1 MKDAYFASD
10 NVTVSIRDENA
21 LSASNRFKQPHILS
35 STMPKDAS
43 PQGEEHLTK
52 DVAETLITLRRG
64 GTILYPTDTI
74 WGIGCDAANA
84 TAIASIYRI
93 KRRAVS
99 KSLIVL
105 VSDLTM
111 LARYVGVNACTAA
124 EEYARAERP
133 TTVIYPSAKGLAE
146 GVASSDGSVGIR
158 IARHPFCEALIRE
171 LDGAIVSTSA
181 NISGHAPQGAGLES
195 VEEEIRNSVDYIVN
209 EREDTAKGLNPSR
222 IVRLLAGGSVEILRE

>member
-21 LSASNRFKQPHILS
+21 PSASNRFKQPHILS

-111 LARYVGVNACTAA
+111 LARYVGIRKRRETNHRNLPFRQRPGRGCSI
-124 EEYARAERP
+124 ERWERWD
-133 TTVIYPSAKGLAE
+133 THSE
-146 GVASSDGSVGIR
+146 ASILRGAYQGIR
-158 IARHPFCEALIRE
+158 WSYSLYFGQYFRARTARRR
-171 LDGAIVSTSA
+171 
-181 NISGHAPQGAGLES
+181 SGKRGRGDSQ
-195 VEEEIRNSVDYIVN
+195 
-209 EREDTAKGLNPSR
+209 
-222 IVRLLAGGSVEILRE
+222 

>member
-35 STMPKDAS
+35 STMPNDAS

-111 LARYVGVNACTAA
+111 LARYVGVNACAAA

-158 IARHPFCEALIRE
+158 I
-171 LDGAIVSTSA
+171 AIVSTSA